1 MADSLGVL
9 YVDTSALVKLAV
21 DEAETVA
28 VRAELDRHDV
38 IATSVVTEVE
48 LARAVMSARERGA
61 TSLDDVA
68 VRTITTGYVMLEL
81 SADLRRAAARLEPA
95 VVRSLDAIH
104 VASAVSLGDDL
115 EAVLT
120 YDRRMQD
127 ALRARGIAVLAPP

>member
-1 MADSLGVL
+1 MADRLGVL

-21 DEAETVA
+21 DEPETVA

-61 TSLDDVA
+61 TSLDEVA
-68 VRTITTGYVMLEL
+68 VWAITAGYVMLEL

-104 VASAVSLGDDL
+104 VASAVSLGEDL

-127 ALRARGIAVLAPP
+127 ALRARGIAVLAPA